1 MRNELIVD
9 QTWWK
14 RYWKWLL
21 TTGLFITALIVIFF
35 SSGLNT
41 VATDLTIAYTD
52 DVLFENAI
60 QQINSN
66 EKVNE
71 LLGCIQPLDKMAIL
85 EGMVAYSNNHKTVKA
100 STRIIGTKGKA
111 TLDISASNI
120 GRQWSYQN
128 IQVRI
133 KKPKEQKQTIKI
145 VPRD

>member
-1 MRNELIVD
+1 MRNELIVK
-9 QTWWK
+9 QTWWN

-21 TTGLFITALIVIFF
+21 TIVLFISALIVIFF

-41 VATDLTIAYTD
+41 IASDLTIAYTD

-71 LLGCIQPLDKMAIL
+71 LLGNIKPLDKMAIL
-85 EGMVAYSNNHKTVKA
+85 EGQVAYSNNHKTVKA

-111 TLDISASNI
+111 VLDISASKI
-120 GRQWSYQN
+120 RGQWSYQD